1 MNLTNDILD
10 YLAGE
15 TPMDEGDY
23 LMMTEQDEIVSKEDK
38 QLCLNFEQD
47 VSSGNCSLST
57 KEVVS
62 SPAVNVVQ
70 FPTSSSRF
78 RARVIKSLS
87 RFGV

>member
-1 MNLTNDILD
+1 MDLTSDILD

-23 LMMTEQDEIVSKEDK
+23 LKSKEDK